1 MPGGLLTDL
10 YELNMAASYLRRSAT
25 GQATFS
31 LFIRTLPRDRGFL
44 VAAGLADC
52 LQFLEDFSFT
62 PEDLSYLRQT
72 RGYREESLRALADLR
87 FTGEVLAVP
96 EGRVVFAGEPLLEV
110 TAPIAEAQLAETAL
124 LNHVTFQTAV
134 ATKAARCVLA
144 AGSAQLVDFS
154 FRRTQGIDAGF
165 AVARASAIAGFTATS
180 NVAAARRY
188 GLAAAGTMAHSF
200 IEAFGDEQAAFAAF
214 AEDFPGI
221 TTFLVDTYDTARGVR
236 NAIEVTRKLRLPG
249 PVGVRLDSGDL
260 AALARMARAMLD
272 EAGLGDA
279 RIFASG
285 SLDEYAIADLVAA
298 DAPVD
303 AYGVGTK
310 MGVSADAPYLDS
322 AYKLAVY
329 DGRPV
334 MKLSAGK
341 TSAPGAKQ
349 VYRGPDGDVLALRD
363 EPPPPDHEA
372 LLVPVMREGLRL
384 CAPEPLA
391 AAQRRC
397 RGDLAWLPSAARAL
411 RHPQPVPVRISEQL
425 QTLQD
430 QVSRDLRRRIA
441 VYGPRRLPDAD
452 WTVADGRNGAR
463 QPGIGIT
470 LTDPAPQHQRHPA
483 GH

>member
-10 YELNMAASYLRRSAT
+10 YELNMAAIYLRRSVT
-25 GQATFS
+25 GEGTFS
-31 LFIRTLPRDRGFL
+31 LFVRALPRDRGFL

-52 LQFLEDFSFT
+52 LRFLEDFSFT
-62 PEDLSYLRQT
+62 PDDLSYLRRT
-72 RGYREESLRALADLR
+72 RGYPEETLRALAALR
-87 FTGEVLAVP
+87 FTGEVRAVP

-110 TAPIAEAQLAETAL
+110 TAPIAEAQLAETVL
-124 LNHVTFQTAV
+124 LNHVTFQTTV

-144 AGSAQLVDFS
+144 AGGAQLVDFS

-165 AVARASAIAGFTATS
+165 AVARASAIAGFAATS

-200 IEAFGDEQAAFAAF
+200 IEALGDEQTAFAAF
-214 AEDFPGI
+214 AADFPGM

-236 NAIEVTRKLRLPG
+236 NAIEVTRRLRLPG

-260 AALARMARAMLD
+260 TALARMARALLD

-285 SLDEYAIADLVAA
+285 SLDEYKIADMVAA
-298 DAPVD
+298 GAPVD

-322 AYKLAVY
+322 AYKLVAY

-341 TSAPGAKQ
+341 ASPPGAKQ
-349 VYRGPDGDVLALRD
+349 VHRGPDGDLLALRD
-363 EPPPPDHEA
+363 EPPPPGHEP
-372 LLVPVMREGLRL
+372 LLIPVMREGRRL
-384 CAPEPLA
+384 SGPEPLA

-397 RGDLAWLPSAARAL
+397 RADLAWLPSAARAL
-411 RHPQPVPVRISEQL
+411 RSPEPVPVRVSERLKAL
-425 QTLQD
+425 QE
-430 QVSRDLRRRIA
+430 QVVRDLKRRVAASSWSSAIA
-441 VYGPRRLPDAD
+441 
-452 WTVADGRNGAR
+452 
-463 QPGIGIT
+463 
-470 LTDPAPQHQRHPA
+470 
-483 GH
+483 

>member
-10 YELNMAASYLRRSAT
+10 YELNMAASYLRRSMT

-31 LFIRTLPRDRGFL
+31 LFVRALPPGRGFL

-52 LQFLEDFSFT
+52 LAFLGDFSFT
-62 PEDLSYLRQT
+62 PEDLSYLRQA
-72 RGYREESLRALADLR
+72 RGYREETLRAFASLR
-87 FTGEVLAVP
+87 FTGEVRAVP

-110 TAPIAEAQLAETAL
+110 TAPVAEAQLAETVL
-124 LNHVTFQTAV
+124 LNHVTFQTVV

-144 AGSAQLVDFS
+144 AGGAQLVDFS

-165 AVARASAIAGFTATS
+165 AVARASAIAGFAATS

-200 IEAFGDEQAAFAAF
+200 IEAFGDERAAFAAF
-214 AEDFPGI
+214 AEDFPAM
-221 TTFLVDTYDTARGVR
+221 TTFLVDTYDTGRGVR
-236 NAIEVTRKLRLPG
+236 NAIEVARRLRLPG

-272 EAGLGDA
+272 EAGLGEA

-285 SLDEYAIADLVAA
+285 SLDEYAIAGLVAA
-298 DAPVD
+298 AAPID

-322 AYKLAVY
+322 AYKLVAY

-341 TSAPGAKQ
+341 TSPPGAKQ

-363 EPPPPDHEA
+363 EAPPSGHQP
-372 LLVPVMREGLRL
+372 LLVPVMRQGQRVS
-384 CAPEPLA
+384 APEPLTA
-391 AAQRRC
+391 AVQRC
-397 RGDLAWLPSAARAL
+397 RADLAWLPLTARAL
-411 RHPQPVPVRISEQL
+411 RDPVPVPVRISEQL
-425 QTLQD
+425 KILQD
-430 QVSRDLRRRIA
+430 QVTRDLRRRTA
-441 VYGPRRLPDAD
+441 AQARPR
-452 WTVADGRNGAR
+452 VS
-463 QPGIGIT
+463 
-470 LTDPAPQHQRHPA
+470 
-483 GH
+483 